1 MFTIGA
7 FTLIDMLV
15 AIVGFSLI
23 GWVGRMVYDAY
34 KEEDK

>member
-1 MFTIGA
+1 MFTTA
-7 FTLIDMLV
+7 SFTLIDMLV
-15 AIVGFSLI
+15 ALVGFGLI

>member
-1 MFTIGA
+1 MFTTA
-7 FTLIDMLV
+7 SFTLIDMLV

-34 KEEDK
+34 KEVQ